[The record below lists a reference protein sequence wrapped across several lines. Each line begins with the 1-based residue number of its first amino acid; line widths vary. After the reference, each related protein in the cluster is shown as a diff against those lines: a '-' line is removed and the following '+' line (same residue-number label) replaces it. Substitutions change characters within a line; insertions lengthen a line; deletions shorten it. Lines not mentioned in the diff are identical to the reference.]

1 MSAVL
6 QSEPAQTRE
15 FSIALRLDEAT
26 RQRLREA
33 DGLVAVAEAC
43 TVDCHD
49 MAMLA
54 KDNLDSVIAFR
65 KDLEARRKKF
75 VEPAMLI
82 IENAKAEYNPSINA
96 AVEAEAI
103 YRKRLAAWQ
112 MAEQAR
118 LEDLRRQQQE
128 EERKRREQAERDAA
142 AARARA
148 EQAAADA
155 RRKAEQEAELQ
166 RKAEAEG
173 NARAAREAAARR
185 AKLEEEERQRT
196 AQAAREEERIRMEA
210 AAAQNTTVVP
220 EQQKVAGLTMRDNW
234 VAEIHPDITGDE
246 EERANA
252 AKFSLCQS
260 IAAGR
265 RDLLPLLDINFST
278 ASKLA
283 KAQQKLFSVPG
294 LKAVN
299 RPTTVNRKGG

>member
-1 MSAVL
+1 
-6 QSEPAQTRE
+6 
-15 FSIALRLDEAT
+15 
-26 RQRLREA
+26 
-33 DGLVAVAEAC
+33 
-43 TVDCHD
+43 
-49 MAMLA
+49 
-54 KDNLDSVIAFR
+54 
-65 KDLEARRKKF
+65 
-75 VEPAMLI
+75 
-82 IENAKAEYNPSINA
+82 
-96 AVEAEAI
+96 
-103 YRKRLAAWQ
+103 
-112 MAEQAR
+112 
-118 LEDLRRQQQE
+118 
-128 EERKRREQAERDAA
+128 
-142 AARARA
+142 
-148 EQAAADA
+148 
-155 RRKAEQEAELQ
+155 
-166 RKAEAEG
+166 
-173 NARAAREAAARR
+173 
-185 AKLEEEERQRT
+185 
-196 AQAAREEERIRMEA
+196 MEA